1 LKQKQ
6 AINKVQQ
13 SALKTSNMSS
23 ASTITLCFKYALGRV
38 TKDDVEWVFN
48 NLFGETLVLD
58 VTEIVK
64 QDRYSGKDFKMFFI
78 KCDET
83 NQKLDNLDR
92 LVCKIKAKGMAK
104 VTIDEWDHFWQ
115 VSLAIEKPKAEFKPR
130 IVDEPTVE
138 DLEKAMEGLQ
148 TEEHGRKRG
157 AEEGEVIIPE
167 DSEIAQ
173 AALGEVA
180 KRFKTKGTA

>member
-1 LKQKQ
+1 
-6 AINKVQQ
+6 
-13 SALKTSNMSS
+13 M
-23 ASTITLCFKYALGRV
+23 STITLCIKYALGRV
-38 TKDDVEWVFN
+38 SKTDVEWVFN
-48 NLFGETLVLD
+48 NLFGEDLVLD

-130 IVDEPTVE
+130 IVEDAVE
-138 DLEKAMEGLQ
+138 DLEKAMDALQ
-148 TEEHGRKRG
+148 TDDKETHGRKRG
-157 AEEGEVIIPE
+157 AEVEVIIPE
-167 DSEIAQ
+167 DSAIAQ
-173 AALGEVA
+173 EALSEVA
-180 KRFKTKGTA
+180 KRFKTKDA